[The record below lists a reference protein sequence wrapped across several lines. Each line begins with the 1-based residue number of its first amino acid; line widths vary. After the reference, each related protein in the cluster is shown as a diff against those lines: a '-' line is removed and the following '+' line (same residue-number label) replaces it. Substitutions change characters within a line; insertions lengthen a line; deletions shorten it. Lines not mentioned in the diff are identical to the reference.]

1 MKRYLA
7 IPGALLLVA
16 AFIRATVNVEW
27 DTTNIW
33 LAAAGL
39 LIVGITVAWNWQE
52 VVDWIRDPRGVF
64 AVTTGISV
72 AVFIALIVMVNVA
85 VWYNPWSLDLTASG
99 RNEVSDDTLRILA
112 RLQEPVA
119 LRQFGRAS
127 ADARLEQLL
136 RSFERETPQ
145 LRVEFADV
153 DRDREQATRYGI
165 IKLGTV
171 VVLADDKFRKVE
183 DPNEQALVTAILQVT
198 TDQDRLV
205 CFLTGHGEHG
215 LADAG
220 ATGLATL
227 GATLEASNYRT
238 ERISLLEGDVP
249 TACAAVVVA
258 GARQEYTAGE
268 IQRLTAYADK
278 AGRVALLLEPD
289 PAPSFGDWLRPRGIE
304 PGAGSMIEA
313 SGAGRQV
320 GEGPRTALA
329 AAYADHPV
337 TRGFNL
343 LTMYDGARPIRII
356 EQPEYGGRPIA
367 LAQTSQR
374 SFATTAADAVPTF
387 DQSRDTIGPLTL
399 AAATTIGPLARPDQQ
414 FRLAAFGDSDFISNA
429 FVRRQGNRDFFLRT
443 LAWLLGEQEATI
455 VAVDPRE
462 NRRLELTEGMRAWM
476 YLINLGL
483 LPLIPLT
490 AGIIVFI
497 RSRR

>member
-1 MKRYLA
+1 MKRYLS
-7 IPGALLLVA
+7 IPGSLLLIA

-27 DTTNIW
+27 DATGAW

-39 LIVGITVAWNWQE
+39 LIVGITVIWNWKE
-52 VVDWIRDPRGVF
+52 VVEWIRDPRGVF

-72 AVFIALIVMVNVA
+72 AVFVALLVMVNIA

-112 RLQEPVA
+112 RLQQPVA
-119 LRQFGRAS
+119 LRQFGRAN

-153 DRDREQATRYGI
+153 DRERDQAARYGI

-171 VVLADDKFRKVE
+171 IVLSGDKFRKVE
-183 DPNEQALVTAILQVT
+183 EPNEQALVTAILQVT
-198 TDQDRLV
+198 TEQDRLV
-205 CFLTGHGEHG
+205 CFLSGHGERG
-215 LADAG
+215 LADTG
-220 ATGLATL
+220 ATGLGTL
-227 GATLEASNYRT
+227 RAILEASNYRT

-249 TACAAVVVA
+249 MACAASVIA
-258 GARQEYTAGE
+258 GARQAYSAEE
-268 IQRLTAYADK
+268 MQRLATYADN
-278 AGRVALLLEPD
+278 AGRLAILLEPD
-289 PAPSFGDWLRPRGIE
+289 PAPSFADWLTPRGLN
-304 PGAGSMIEA
+304 PGTGSIIDA

-329 AAYADHPV
+329 AAYGDHPI

-343 LTMYDGARPIRII
+343 LTMYDGARPLRVA
-356 EQPEYGGRPIA
+356 EPAYGGKPPDA

-374 SFATTAADAVPTF
+374 SFATTVTDAAPAF
-387 DQSRDTIGPLTL
+387 DQTRDTIGPLTL
-399 AAATTIGPLARPDQQ
+399 AAAATIGAPARPDRQV
-414 FRLAAFGDSDFISNA
+414 RVAVFGDSDFISNA

-455 VAVDPRE
+455 VAVDSRE
-462 NRRLELTEGMRAWM
+462 NRRLELTEGTRAWM

-483 LPLIPLT
+483 MPLIPLA
-490 AGIIVFI
+490 AGIIVYV